1 MASGGPVR
9 CVAPTFGLRAAG
21 VKVHPLLAFRAA
33 HEEPSHSLSGEEGV
47 GLRDLP
53 ENSLHIMCHLEGNLV
68 ANNIEGPMASLPF
81 CKMSHLF
88 LKLE

>member
-1 MASGGPVR
+1 MQTGLLGQWDR
-9 CVAPTFGLRAAG
+9 APTFGLRAAG

-53 ENSLHIMCHLEGNLV
+53 ENSLRVMCHLRGNLV
-68 ANNIEGPMASLPF
+68 TSNNKASGLH
-81 CKMSHLF
+81 SL
-88 LKLE
+88 L